1 MVHKGDLKIVS
12 QMLKNIEKSNKEI
25 KFKAPL
31 VVTAPT
37 YNIIDE
43 LKDEGDWEI
52 LQKYSGFEF
61 NDEKPKTRP
70 ELNMKT

>member
-52 LQKYSGFEF
+52 LQNILDLS
-61 NDEKPKTRP
+61 
-70 ELNMKT
+70 LMMKTEKQGPN